1 MQVPIKVVYRNLLP
15 QYKEG
20 IDAEVRLLADKLEK
34 FHPAI
39 ISCRIVVE
47 MPHKHHHE
55 GNLFRTTITLNV
67 PDKQIVVSREHP
79 LSQIHENIYV
89 AVRDAFDDATRQ
101 LEEYDLIKS
110 RDVKTHDLT
119 PHGIVSKLFKEQGYG
134 FIESSDGR
142 EIYFHENSVLGGF
155 NKLTIGTE
163 VRFAEEE
170 GEKGPQAST
179 VKILRRP
186 LPLTGRTDRISQ

>member
-20 IDAEVRLLADKLEK
+20 IEGEVRLLAGRLDK
-34 FHPAI
+34 FHPDI

-47 MPHKHHHE
+47 MPHKRHHE
-55 GNLFRTTITLNV
+55 GNLFRATITLNI

-79 LSQIHENIYV
+79 FSQIHENIYV
-89 AVRDAFDDATRQ
+89 AVRHAFDDAIRQ

-110 RDVKTHDLT
+110 NDVKGHDLI
-119 PHGIVSKLFKEQGYG
+119 PHGSVSKLFTKQGYG

-142 EIYFHENSVLGGF
+142 EIYFHKNSALDGF
-155 NKLTIGTE
+155 NKLKVGVA
-163 VRFAEEE
+163 VRFEEEE
-170 GEKGPQAST
+170 GEKGPQASS
-179 VKILRRP
+179 VKVLRKA
-186 LPLTGRTDRISQ
+186 LTYHRRH

>member
-20 IDAEVRLLADKLEK
+20 IEGEVRLLSGKLDK
-34 FHPAI
+34 FHPGI
-39 ISCRIVVE
+39 ISCRIVFE
-47 MPHKHHHE
+47 MPHKRHRE
-55 GNLFRTTITLNV
+55 GNLFRATITLSV

-79 LSQIHENIYV
+79 VSQIHENIYV
-89 AVRDAFDDATRQ
+89 AARHAFDDAIRQ

-110 RDVKTHDLT
+110 RDVKDHDLI
-119 PHGIVSKLFKEQGYG
+119 PHGTVSRLFTEQGYG

-142 EIYFHENSVLGGF
+142 EIYFHKDSVLDGLR
-155 NKLTIGTE
+155 KLKTGMA
-163 VRFAEEE
+163 VRFEEEE

-179 VKILRRP
+179 VKILRKA
-186 LPLTGRTDRISQ
+186 RTCHRRH

>member
-1 MQVPIKVVYRNLLP
+1 MKVPVKVVYRNLLP

-20 IDAEVRLLADKLEK
+20 IQDQVRLLSGKLDK
-34 FHPAI
+34 FHPDI

-47 MPHKHHHE
+47 LPHKRHQE

-67 PDKQIVVSREHP
+67 PDKQIVVSRENP

-89 AVRDAFDDATRQ
+89 AVRRAFEDAIRQ
-101 LEEYDLIKS
+101 LDEYDLIKS
-110 RDVKTHDLT
+110 RNVKDSSLI
-119 PHGIVSKLFKEQGYG
+119 PHGIVSKLFAEQGYG

-142 EIYFHENSVLGGF
+142 EIYFHKNSVLSGF
-155 NKLTIGTE
+155 SKLKLGVA
-163 VRFAEEE
+163 VRFEEEE

-179 VKILRRP
+179 VKLLRKAPTFR
-186 LPLTGRTDRISQ
+186 RRH

>member
-1 MQVPIKVVYRNLLP
+1 MQVPIKVVYRSLLP

-20 IDAEVRLLADKLEK
+20 VEGEVQLLAGKLDK
-34 FHPAI
+34 FHPGI

-47 MPHKHHHE
+47 MPHKRHHE
-55 GNLFRTTITLNV
+55 GNLFRATITLNV

-79 LSQIHENIYV
+79 VSQIHENIYV
-89 AVRDAFDDATRQ
+89 AVRHAFDDAIRQ

-110 RDVKTHDLT
+110 RNVKDHDLN
-119 PHGIVSKLFKEQGYG
+119 PHGVVSKLFSELGYG

-142 EIYFHENSVLGGF
+142 EIYFHKNSALDGF
-155 NKLTIGTE
+155 KKLKIGAA
-163 VRFAEEE
+163 VRFEEEE

-179 VKILRRP
+179 VKVIRKARTYHRRH
-186 LPLTGRTDRISQ
+186 